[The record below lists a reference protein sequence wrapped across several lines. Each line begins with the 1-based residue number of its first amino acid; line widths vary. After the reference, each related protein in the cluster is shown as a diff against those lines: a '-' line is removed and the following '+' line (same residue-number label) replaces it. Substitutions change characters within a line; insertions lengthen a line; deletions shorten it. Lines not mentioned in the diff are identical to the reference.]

1 MLLRKLVLAEEA
13 EEEEAIREQAAVEL
27 RVKATQVPTITGK
40 VVEQDKAEL
49 LPPPPAKVFKSIST
63 ERQLITLAEVQIHSL
78 QAGRWAAVALA
89 IGHKMETKPQTESPI
104 PAAAAALDGQVFPLQ
119 AKAAARAS

>member
-1 MLLRKLVLAEEA
+1 MLLRELVLAEEA
-13 EEEEAIREQAAVEL
+13 EEEEGAAREQAAVEL

-89 IGHKMETKPQTESPI
+89 IGHKMETKPQTESPM
-104 PAAAAALDGQVFPLQ
+104 FPLQ